1 MCFSSSASRCEVCS
15 LTWTH
20 VRVRG
25 LQLASEEQGDK
36 AGGLKGRGP
45 QGQRDGMRRRGNGAG
60 WPWDEGY
67 QASEAREE

>member
-36 AGGLKGRGP
+36 AGGVEGKGATRPEGWDEET
-45 QGQRDGMRRRGNGAG
+45 GQRG
-60 WPWDEGY
+60 WLALG
-67 QASEAREE
+67 